1 MEQVKLVKVSE
12 KYPKLEVVINANS
25 FNDVEIC

>member
-12 KYPKLEVVINANS
+12 KYLKLEVVINVNS

>member
-12 KYPKLEVVINANS
+12 KSLKLEVVINVNS